1 MKRLVAQPSVPE
13 RTRILELL
21 KPLEKMDGNFIKGFA
36 EKMRVITLEKND
48 ILFSQG
54 SRAKEMYIVIEG
66 RLQVTIETREGKK
79 SIVEELGEGT
89 PAGIIAL
96 LAGGRRNA
104 SVHALRDSTLA
115 VVSRM
120 DFCRLVTD
128 YPEMKRELLE
138 VVFHR
143 LRRSHLAEVLPEYFE
158 DMDEVTFDYIE
169 SLFEWVK
176 INRGEVLFRKG
187 DIGDSLYILINGLL
201 HVVDERTNKGEN
213 GAGKPRMLGAIHRGK
228 IVGEMALL
236 SDEKRTASIY
246 AARDS
251 DLVKLSR
258 AAFESISDKYPQV
271 MIAITRIVVERLRNI
286 RVGGIEQ
293 SSGMNIAV
301 LPITPGVRISGFC
314 EQLSAAFADYG
325 TAFLLTP
332 DRLDRLLEKRGISEI
347 SNDDPRAQGLR
358 SWLADIEGNYSYNI
372 YQGEETASPWTR
384 RCLERADDVILLGE
398 ADASPDLG
406 AMETELVDIENGI
419 TKPRRF
425 LVLLHQDDSRLPS
438 GTVRWLEKRN
448 VQWHLHLRWGRMEDF
463 SRLARILGNRAVGI
477 ALGGG
482 AAKGIAHIGV
492 FRALEEAGISVDM
505 VAGSSMGAIIGAQY
519 AMGNDYDRMLAICK
533 KLFIE
538 MNPFREY
545 TLPIISLMKGRR
557 LDRMG
562 QIAYGDSHIEDL
574 WLNFFCVSSNL
585 SRSEIRVHDRGYLR
599 DAVRTSSSIPGV
611 IGPVIDDG
619 EVYVDGGVINN
630 LPGDILRRHCGC
642 VIVVEVSPNL
652 DLNVKTDE
660 VPSPWKIL
668 RDRLIPFKKSEKFP
682 NILDIMFSTVL
693 TGSFM
698 AAKAVKSDADLS
710 LTPPLKD
717 IGFLDFKKMKQTAE
731 IGYEYTKEVLENLD
745 DPKLL
750 ALLKG
755 TKV

>member
-1 MKRLVAQPSVPE
+1 MEKKLRL
-13 RTRILELL
+13 
-21 KPLEKMDGNFIKGFA
+21 
-36 EKMRVITLEKND
+36 
-48 ILFSQG
+48 
-54 SRAKEMYIVIEG
+54 
-66 RLQVTIETREGKK
+66 
-79 SIVEELGEGT
+79 
-89 PAGIIAL
+89 
-96 LAGGRRNA
+96 
-104 SVHALRDSTLA
+104 
-115 VVSRM
+115 
-120 DFCRLVTD
+120 
-128 YPEMKRELLE
+128 
-138 VVFHR
+138 
-143 LRRSHLAEVLPEYFE
+143 
-158 DMDEVTFDYIE
+158 
-169 SLFEWVK
+169 
-176 INRGEVLFRKG
+176 
-187 DIGDSLYILINGLL
+187 
-201 HVVDERTNKGEN
+201 
-213 GAGKPRMLGAIHRGK
+213 
-228 IVGEMALL
+228 
-236 SDEKRTASIY
+236 
-246 AARDS
+246 
-251 DLVKLSR
+251 
-258 AAFESISDKYPQV
+258 
-271 MIAITRIVVERLRNI
+271 
-286 RVGGIEQ
+286 
-293 SSGMNIAV
+293 
-301 LPITPGVRISGFC
+301 
-314 EQLSAAFADYG
+314 
-325 TAFLLTP
+325 
-332 DRLDRLLEKRGISEI
+332 GIS
-347 SNDDPRAQGLR
+347 
-358 SWLADIEGNYSYNI
+358 
-372 YQGEETASPWTR
+372 
-384 RCLERADDVILLGE
+384 
-398 ADASPDLG
+398 
-406 AMETELVDIENGI
+406 
-419 TKPRRF
+419 
-425 LVLLHQDDSRLPS
+425 
-438 GTVRWLEKRN
+438 
-448 VQWHLHLRWGRMEDF
+448 F
-463 SRLARILGNRAVGI
+463 S
-477 ALGGG
+477 GGG
-482 AAKGIAHIGV
+482 ARGIAHIGV

-611 IGPVIDDG
+611 IGPVINDG

-698 AAKAVKSDADLS
+698 AAKAVKSNADLS

-731 IGYEYTKEVLENLD
+731 IGYKYTKEVLEKLD
-745 DPKLL
+745 DPNLL